1 MATYAN
7 IQTLEEHDNQVA
19 SLGLSPA
26 SLASKIAMA
35 ERDVL
40 ADLLGHG
47 YEVERYP
54 PVDDSAFA
62 TCEVTLT
69 AGPDSPLDIEEGTLA
84 ATERELDGD
93 RLPFSGAPLFALPAV
108 TIAAGASQAVTA
120 TATLKGA
127 RANIP
132 ASTLDTL
139 AGPLPENF
147 AGITHAQA
155 AGGRDHQ
162 LARAT
167 SYRALELIHT
177 DAMRIA
183 DDAHAHKRKVYRE
196 LYKEELSRLV
206 ARGVTLDTDGDGEPG
221 PNAEPLAHGFH
232 RLTRS

>member
-1 MATYAN
+1 MPAQILCLLA
-7 IQTLEEHDNQVA
+7 LC
-19 SLGLSPA
+19 SP
-26 SLASKIAMA
+26 SYDELN
-35 ERDVL
+35 
-40 ADLLGHG
+40 
-47 YEVERYP
+47 
-54 PVDDSAFA
+54 
-62 TCEVTLT
+62 
-69 AGPDSPLDIEEGTLA
+69 EG
-84 ATERELDGD
+84 
-93 RLPFSGAPLFALPAV
+93 
-108 TIAAGASQAVTA
+108 I
-120 TATLKGA
+120 
-127 RANIP
+127 
-132 ASTLDTL
+132 
-139 AGPLPENF
+139 
-147 AGITHAQA
+147 ITHAQA